1 MADFTRRDVLKTGAA
16 MAAGS
21 AMLSPFPL
29 RAKIKTADVA
39 APKFEIE
46 KGAALRVLRPSKFV
60 QGDETVWLENTKR
73 FADTTGVKVRVDN
86 ESWEDLRPKTAV
98 AANIGSGPDVVLAWN
113 DDPFQYPEKVLDLT
127 DLADYLGKKYGG
139 WYPAAETL
147 GKLKDRW
154 IAMPIGAS
162 GGAMVY
168 RKSWVEEAGFKEF
181 PMDLD
186 GFLALCQGMKKI
198 NHPSG
203 FALGNAIGDGNGW
216 THWLL
221 WGHGSSLVDEN
232 NVVVINNDNTIKALE
247 YAKKLYETFIPG
259 TSSWLD
265 PSNNKAF
272 LAGEIGLTSNGISIY
287 YAAKTSKDENMRAM
301 AEDIQHVNYPIGP
314 VGKPTE
320 GGTLVNTMIFKHTK
334 YPNAAK
340 EYLRFMFEEDQ
351 YAPWQE
357 ASIGYWS
364 HPLAAYED
372 NPIWSADPKH
382 EPFKYVIKKMLP
394 YSTKGAPGYA
404 SAACLAD
411 FIVNNMFAQ
420 ACLGQK
426 SPKDAAAE
434 AQKRAERYYKV

>member
-1 MADFTRRDVLKTGAA
+1 MADFTRRDLLKSGTAL
-16 MAAGS
+16 AAGS
-21 AMLSPFPL
+21 AFLSPFPL
-29 RAKIKTADVA
+29 RAQIKTGD
-39 APKFEIE
+39 APALKLEPE
-46 KGAALRVLRPSKFV
+46 KGASLRVLRPSKFV
-60 QGDETVWLENTKR
+60 QGDETLWMENTKK
-73 FADTTGVKVRVDN
+73 FADATGVKVRVDN

-113 DDPFQYPEKVLDLT
+113 DDPFQYPDKLLDLN
-127 DLADYLGKKYGG
+127 DLAEYLGKKYGG
-139 WYPAAETL
+139 WYPAAEML

-154 IAMPIGAS
+154 IGMPIGAS

-168 RKSWVEEAGFKEF
+168 RKSWMEQAGFKEF
-181 PMDLD
+181 PRDLD
-186 GFLALCQGMKKI
+186 GFLGLCQGLKKI
-198 NHPSG
+198 NHPAG
-203 FALGNAIGDGNGW
+203 FALGNAVGDGNGW

-232 NVVVINNDNTIKALE
+232 NNVVVDNQNTIKALE

-287 YAAKTSKDENMRAM
+287 YAAKNSKDEAVKAM
-301 AEDIQHVNYPIGP
+301 AEDIHHINYPVGP
-314 VGKPTE
+314 AGQPTE
-320 GGTLVNTMIFKHTK
+320 AGTVVNTMIFKHTK

-340 EYLRFMFEEDQ
+340 EYLRFMFEQEQ
-351 YAPWQE
+351 YVPWQQ

-364 HPLAAYED
+364 QPLAAYED
-372 NPIWSADPKH
+372 NPIWTADPKH

-394 YSTKGAPGYA
+394 YSYKGAPGYA
-404 SAACLAD
+404 SAAALAD

-420 ACLGQK
+420 ACMGQK